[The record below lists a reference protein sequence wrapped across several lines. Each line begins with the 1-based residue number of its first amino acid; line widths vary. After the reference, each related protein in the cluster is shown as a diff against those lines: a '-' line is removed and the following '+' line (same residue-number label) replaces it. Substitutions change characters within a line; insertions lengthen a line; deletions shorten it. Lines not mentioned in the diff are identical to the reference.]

1 MLRDRRTLI
10 AVAVAVILAAAVAWA
25 WFAPGTPRPAAVATR
40 QSSPARR
47 TSEQQDGALPPA
59 ANVKLG
65 SLETP
70 KAEPADATRNPFRF
84 ERRAAAKSGDPET
97 SAPGLVLKPAEP
109 TAPTAPTGPP
119 APPPIPLKF
128 IGMVEKA
135 DGSKLAVLV
144 AGEGRSPMHGKEGDI
159 IDGRYRILKIGTE
172 SIEMVYLDGRGKQT
186 IRLTGQ

>member
-25 WFAPGTPRPAAVATR
+25 WFGPSAASPSAVATR
-40 QSSPARR
+40 QSGPPRR
-47 TSEQQDGALPPA
+47 ASEQQDGALPPA
-59 ANVKLG
+59 ASVKLG
-65 SLETP
+65 SLESP

-84 ERRAAAKSGDPET
+84 ERAAPKTGNPDSGE
-97 SAPGLVLKPAEP
+97 PGLVLKPAEP
-109 TAPTAPTGPP
+109 AAPPAPTGPP

>member
-10 AVAVAVILAAAVAWA
+10 SVAVAVLLAAAVAWA
-25 WFAPGTPRPAAVATR
+25 WFGPGSDSPAAVAPR
-40 QSSPARR
+40 QSSAARR
-47 TSEQQDGALPPA
+47 ASEQQDAALPPA

-65 SLETP
+65 SLESP
-70 KAEPADATRNPFRF
+70 RAEPADATRNPFRF
-84 ERRAAAKSGDPET
+84 ERRAAPTADTPAGT
-97 SAPGLVLKPAEP
+97 TAPGLVLKPAEP
-109 TAPTAPTGPP
+109 AAPAGPP

-135 DGSKLAVLV
+135 DGSKLAVLA

-172 SIEMVYLDGRGKQT
+172 SVEMVYLDGRGKQT

>member
-40 QSSPARR
+40 LSSPARR

-65 SLETP
+65 SLESP
-70 KAEPADATRNPFRF
+70 KAEPPVATRNPFRF
-84 ERRAAAKSGDPET
+84 ERRAAPKADGPDS
-97 SAPGLVLKPAEP
+97 PGLVLKPAEP

>member
-47 TSEQQDGALPPA
+47 ASEQQDGALPAA

-84 ERRAAAKSGDPET
+84 ERRAAAKSGAAGDFRPGPGAEAGGT
-97 SAPGLVLKPAEP
+97 GRPDRPDRSAARRRR
-109 TAPTAPTGPP
+109 
-119 APPPIPLKF
+119 F
-128 IGMVEKA
+128 
-135 DGSKLAVLV
+135 
-144 AGEGRSPMHGKEGDI
+144 R
-159 IDGRYRILKIGTE
+159 
-172 SIEMVYLDGRGKQT
+172 
-186 IRLTGQ
+186 

>member
-10 AVAVAVILAAAVAWA
+10 AVAVAVILAAAGAWA
-25 WFAPGTPRPAAVATR
+25 WFGPGTPRPSAVATR
-40 QSSPARR
+40 QSSPTRR
-47 TSEQQDGALPPA
+47 ASEQQDGALPPA
-59 ANVKLG
+59 ADVKLG
-65 SLETP
+65 SLESP
-70 KAEPADATRNPFRF
+70 RAEPADATRNPFRF
-84 ERRAAAKSGDPET
+84 ERRAAPKTDTPES
-97 SAPGLVLKPAEP
+97 SAPGPVLKPAEP
-109 TAPTAPTGPP
+109 AAPTGPP

>member
-10 AVAVAVILAAAVAWA
+10 GVVVAVILAATGAWT
-25 WFAPGTPRPAAVATR
+25 WFGPGTPTPAAVAPR
-40 QSSPARR
+40 PSAAARR
-47 TSEQQDGALPPA
+47 TSEPPDGALPPA

-65 SLETP
+65 SLESTR
-70 KAEPADATRNPFRF
+70 AEPADATRNPFRF
-84 ERRAAAKSGDPET
+84 ERRAAPSSAGPDAA
-97 SAPGLVLKPAEP
+97 APGLVLKPAEP
-109 TAPTAPTGPP
+109 AEPAAAGPP

-128 IGMVEKA
+128 IGMVERA

-172 SIEMVYLDGRGKQT
+172 SVEMVYLDGRGRQT